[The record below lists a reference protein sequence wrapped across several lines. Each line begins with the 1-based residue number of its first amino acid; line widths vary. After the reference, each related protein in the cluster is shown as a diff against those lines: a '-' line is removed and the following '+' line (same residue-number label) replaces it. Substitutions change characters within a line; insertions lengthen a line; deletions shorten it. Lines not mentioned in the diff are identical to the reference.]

1 MGDNRRDED
10 LDRRLRERLA
20 PLRGGRGVCP
30 ESEVLNRFA
39 AGELCGP
46 EALAVREHVARCGV
60 CDVLLLRM
68 RAFEEPQKRDWGW
81 WPAALGYALA
91 LVMVVPAYRG
101 LKPAEPAAE
110 VPLGISLDATRAGGE
125 TTTAVAQGDRFLLH
139 FFLPV
144 KAGTSYQA
152 TIRRGDGTVV
162 MGALPLESWDGQG
175 SFTIL
180 CRTRDFEKGQYEVVV
195 EEVEAGRVVGTR
207 KLGFAGVAG
216 GQRHSP

>member
-1 MGDNRRDED
+1 MSSRQRDDE
-10 LDRRLRERLA
+10 LDRRVRERLA
-20 PLRGGRGVCP
+20 PLRGARGVCP

-39 AGELCGP
+39 AGDLRGP
-46 EALAVREHVARCGV
+46 EALAVKEHVARCGV
-60 CDVLLLRM
+60 CDVLLVRM
-68 RAFEEPQKRDWGW
+68 RAFEEPRKRDWQW

-91 LVMVVPAYRG
+91 LVMLVPAYRG
-101 LKPAEPAAE
+101 LKPGEPAAE

-125 TTTAVAQGDRFLLH
+125 PVRAVAQGDHFLLH

-144 KAGTSYQA
+144 KMGTRYQA

-162 MGALPLESWDGQG
+162 TGTMPLGSWDGQG

-195 EEVEAGRVVGTR
+195 EEMEAGRVVGTR
-207 KLGFAGVAG
+207 ELGFAGVG
-216 GQRHSP
+216 DD